1 MLYALLVFVSMGLGD
16 IGSTAKIKFV
26 NDGHRLRACLA
37 EAWSDLA
44 TLGSIGV
51 GAVQIFHSGA
61 GTAVLIVVS
70 LACGSIVGTYF
81 GQRLADRWDMNVRL
95 TDHSPD
101 GLQRP

>member
-1 MLYALLVFVSMGLGD
+1 MWYALLVFVSMGLGD

-51 GAVQIFHSGA
+51 GAVQIFHSGSF
-61 GTAVLIVVS
+61 TACLIILG
-70 LACGSIVGTYF
+70 LACGSMVGTYL
-81 GQRLADRWDMNVRL
+81 GQCLADRWDISERKL
-95 TDHSPD
+95 PE
-101 GLQRP
+101 LP